1 MKHKT
6 IVAIAIIMTFAW
18 SNIFAQ
24 TEKGNFIL
32 GGNTSFSVTHN
43 NTETFGEKAKM
54 TNIMLQPYAG
64 YFIFNKFSA
73 GLSIDYDYSS
83 TIKSA
88 DVSVLTDFRYYFTNS
103 SVKPFVKLNA
113 GYSNQLLDVGHNPVS
128 FRTNAHGLKL
138 GAGAG
143 VAIFFKDN
151 MSIDITGQYFYSN
164 IKRVAGGT
172 DGGFYDTSRRLK
184 AKVDELRLFI
194 GFSVYL

>member
-6 IVAIAIIMTFAW
+6 ILAIAIIMTIAC
-18 SNIFAQ
+18 SNTFAQ

-32 GGNTSFSVTHN
+32 GGNTSFTITHN
-43 NTETFGEKAKM
+43 NVETLDEKEKI

-73 GLSIDYDYSS
+73 GLSVDYDYSS
-83 TIKSA
+83 TIKIA

-113 GYSNQLLDVGHNPVS
+113 GYSNQFLDAGYYPHE
-128 FRTNAHGLKL
+128 FRASAHGLKV

-143 VAIFFKDN
+143 VAIFIKDN

-164 IKRVAGGT
+164 LKRVGGGT
-172 DGGFYDTSRRLK
+172 YGDLYDTSRNFK

>member
-6 IVAIAIIMTFAW
+6 ILAIAIIMTVAC
-18 SNIFAQ
+18 SNTFAQ
-24 TEKGNFIL
+24 TDKGNFIL
-32 GGNTSFSVTHN
+32 GGNTSFTITHN
-43 NTETFGEKAKM
+43 NVETLGEKAKI

-73 GLSIDYDYSS
+73 GLSVDYDYSS

-88 DVSVLTDFRYYFTNS
+88 DVSVLTDFRYYFTNY
-103 SVKPFVKLNA
+103 SVKPFVKINA
-113 GYSNQLLDVGHNPVS
+113 GYSNQFLDAGYYPNE
-128 FRTNAHGLKL
+128 FRSSAHGLKV

-143 VAIFFKDN
+143 LAIFFKDN

-164 IKRVAGGT
+164 LKRVGGGT
-172 DGGFYDTSRRLK
+172 YGDLYDTSRNFK

>member
-6 IVAIAIIMTFAW
+6 ILAIAIIMTVAC
-18 SNIFAQ
+18 SNIYAQ

-32 GGNTSFSVTHN
+32 GGNTSFTITHN
-43 NTETFGEKAKM
+43 NTETFGDKVKM

-64 YFIFNKFSA
+64 YFILDKFSA

-83 TIKSA
+83 SIKNA
-88 DVSVLTDFRYYFTNS
+88 DMSVLTDFRYYFTNS

-113 GYSNQLLDVGHNPVS
+113 GYSNQLLDVGHYPVE
-128 FRTNAHGLKL
+128 FRTNAHGLKV

-164 IKRVAGGT
+164 LKRVSGGT
-172 DGGFYDTSRRLK
+172 YGDLYDTSRNFK

>member
-6 IVAIAIIMTFAW
+6 ILAIAIIMTVAC
-18 SNIFAQ
+18 SNTFAQ

-32 GGNTSFSVTHN
+32 GGNTSFTITHN
-43 NTETFGEKAKM
+43 NVETLDEKEKI

-73 GLSIDYDYSS
+73 GLSVDYDYSS
-83 TIKSA
+83 TIKIA

-113 GYSNQLLDVGHNPVS
+113 GYSNQFLDAGYYPHE
-128 FRTNAHGLKL
+128 FRSSAHGLKV

-143 VAIFFKDN
+143 IAIFFKDN

-164 IKRVAGGT
+164 LQRVGGGT
-172 DGGFYDTSRRLK
+172 YGDLYDTSRN
-184 AKVDELRLFI
+184 
-194 GFSVYL
+194 